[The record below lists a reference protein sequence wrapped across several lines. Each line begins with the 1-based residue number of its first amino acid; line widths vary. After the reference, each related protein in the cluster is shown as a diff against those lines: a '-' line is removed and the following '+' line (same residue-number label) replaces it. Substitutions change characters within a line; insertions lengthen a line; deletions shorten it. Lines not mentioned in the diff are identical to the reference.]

1 MAAVYVFGWKSK
13 GVYSY
18 KLLTI
23 ILQGA
28 FLPNIEYFGS
38 KIGIQ
43 SNYTPVIVDQKNE
56 SSKIVNNYVFY
67 NLNSWQNDSL
77 RN

>member
-1 MAAVYVFGWKSK
+1 MPFYQPTFNTLELIKDKAAVYVFGWKSK

-43 SNYTPVIVDQKNE
+43 SNYTPVIVDQKN
-56 SSKIVNNYVFY
+56 
-67 NLNSWQNDSL
+67 
-77 RN
+77 

>member
-43 SNYTPVIVDQKNE
+43 SNYTPVIVDQKN
-56 SSKIVNNYVFY
+56 
-67 NLNSWQNDSL
+67 
-77 RN
+77 